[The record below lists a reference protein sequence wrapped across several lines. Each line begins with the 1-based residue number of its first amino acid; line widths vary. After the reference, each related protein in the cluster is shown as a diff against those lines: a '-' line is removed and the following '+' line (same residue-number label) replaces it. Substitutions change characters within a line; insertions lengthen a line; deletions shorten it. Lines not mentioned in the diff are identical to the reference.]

1 MKPGNLVIAILFALL
16 PLSACSAFAHAPT
29 QTPTPT
35 QTATIPPTATP
46 SPTPTAAPT
55 QTPLPTATLTL
66 APTNTPTPEISST
79 PITVWRGVPIIPGA
93 YSIDQDGGGL
103 SFQVNL
109 SVDEINAYY
118 KTQLP
123 KAGWDLFAQGS
134 T

>member
-79 PITVWRGVPIIPGA
+79 PITVWRGLPIIPGA

-103 SFQVNL
+103 PFQVNV
-109 SVDEINAYY
+109 SVEEINA
-118 KTQLP
+118 
-123 KAGWDLFAQGS
+123 
-134 T
+134 